1 MICGA
6 QKRTSNFLYFYLIT
20 DTNFDLKLKAVPKA
34 VLIWAPYQGDFVAGC
49 QNWALTVPMPEV
61 CYGDQAGFRCTS
73 YEGLGPDCVIS
84 KHHGPKSKPK
94 HTFYRFSWNA
104 FPLHTHR
111 ATVLHVEQ

>member
-1 MICGA
+1 MPQSIAAAHTMG
-6 QKRTSNFLYFYLIT
+6 KP
-20 DTNFDLKLKAVPKA
+20 AVLWFQNIKA
-34 VLIWAPYQGDFVAGC
+34 VLICASHQGDFVAC
-49 QNWALTVPMPEV
+49 TQNWTLTVPMPEV
-61 CYGDQAGFRCTS
+61 CYADQVGFRGTS